1 MTRRKRP
8 ASHVGETAP
17 LEVQRDAP
25 LAIFVIDQP
34 ARPPVVLDRPLRIG
48 RDAECEVH
56 VDDESVSR
64 VHLLVEPGTPPIAV
78 DCDSRNGTFVGQ
90 DRLGPRVR
98 TPIAVG
104 TVLRAGS
111 ALLLVDTLRARRTH
125 GVPRSL
131 AGGGDGALLSS
142 VGPMRPVLEMAERL
156 AHDDITVLLTG
167 ETGVGKE
174 VLARYLH
181 DRSPRRQQP
190 FVPVHAAA
198 LTATL
203 FESELFGHEK
213 GAFTGATSDR
223 EGLFEQADGGTLFF
237 DEIGELPLDMQPKL
251 LRILE
256 DRRVMRVGGRTA
268 RTVDV
273 RIVAATNRDLAAD
286 AAKGT
291 FRSDLYF
298 RLSAFPLS
306 IPSLRE
312 RAGEIPD
319 LARALL
325 ERASADRGRVVPV
338 ISPEA
343 MAVLEAH
350 AWPGNVRELRS
361 VMMRVLL
368 IAAPEAMS
376 LCAADVARALGAA
389 GAEPAERRAAPHA
402 ASSEASP
409 ERARILG
416 ALERHA
422 GNQSAAAAELG
433 IARRTLINRLDKLGI
448 ARPRKGRG
456 A

>member
-1 MTRRKRP
+1 VTRRKRSP
-8 ASHVGETAP
+8 GHVGETAP

-25 LAIFVIDQP
+25 LAVFVIDDP
-34 ARPPVVLDRPLRIG
+34 DRPPVALDRPLRIG
-48 RDAECEVH
+48 RDAQCNVH
-56 VDDESVSR
+56 IDDESVSR
-64 VHLLVEPGTPPIAV
+64 VHLLIEPGNPPIAV

-90 DRLGPRVR
+90 ERLAPRAR

-111 ALLLVDTLRARRTH
+111 ALLLVDTLRARRTD
-125 GVPRSL
+125 GVPRSV
-131 AGGGDGALLSS
+131 AGGRDDALLSA
-142 VGPMRPVLEMAERL
+142 VGPMRTVLEMAERL
-156 AHDDITVLLTG
+156 AQDDITVLLTG

-181 DRSPRRQQP
+181 DRSPRRQKP

-213 GAFTGATSDR
+213 GAFTGATADR

-256 DRRVMRVGGRTA
+256 DRRVMRVGGRTS

-312 RAGEIPD
+312 RAGEIPQ

-338 ISPEA
+338 LSPEA

-361 VMMRVLL
+361 VMARVLL
-368 IAAPEAMS
+368 FAAPEATT
-376 LCAADVARALGAA
+376 LGAGEVERA
-389 GAEPAERRAAPHA
+389 IGGADASADRRAATKT
-402 ASSEASP
+402 SSTEAEP
-409 ERARILG
+409 ERERILA
-416 ALERHA
+416 ALERNA

>member
-1 MTRRKRP
+1 
-8 ASHVGETAP
+8 
-17 LEVQRDAP
+17 
-25 LAIFVIDQP
+25 
-34 ARPPVVLDRPLRIG
+34 
-48 RDAECEVH
+48 
-56 VDDESVSR
+56 
-64 VHLLVEPGTPPIAV
+64 
-78 DCDSRNGTFVGQ
+78 
-90 DRLGPRVR
+90 
-98 TPIAVG
+98 
-104 TVLRAGS
+104 
-111 ALLLVDTLRARRTH
+111 
-125 GVPRSL
+125 
-131 AGGGDGALLSS
+131 
-142 VGPMRPVLEMAERL
+142 
-156 AHDDITVLLTG
+156 
-167 ETGVGKE
+167 
-174 VLARYLH
+174 
-181 DRSPRRQQP
+181 
-190 FVPVHAAA
+190 
-198 LTATL
+198 
-203 FESELFGHEK
+203 
-213 GAFTGATSDR
+213 
-223 EGLFEQADGGTLFF
+223 
-237 DEIGELPLDMQPKL
+237 MQPKL

-368 IAAPEAMS
+368 IAAPEAIS

-402 ASSEASP
+402 ASSEVSP
-409 ERARILG
+409 ERARIVG

>member
-1 MTRRKRP
+1 
-8 ASHVGETAP
+8 
-17 LEVQRDAP
+17 VQRDAP
-25 LAIFVIDQP
+25 LAVFVIDDP
-34 ARPPVVLDRPLRIG
+34 DRPPVALDRPLRIG
-48 RDAECEVH
+48 RDAQCNVH
-56 VDDESVSR
+56 IDDESVSR
-64 VHLLVEPGTPPIAV
+64 VHLLIEPGNPPIAV

-90 DRLGPRVR
+90 ERLAPRAR

-111 ALLLVDTLRARRTH
+111 ALLLVDTLRARRTD
-125 GVPRSL
+125 GVPRSV
-131 AGGGDGALLSS
+131 AGGRDDALLSA
-142 VGPMRPVLEMAERL
+142 VGPMRPVLEMADRL
-156 AHDDITVLLTG
+156 AQDDITVLLTG

-181 DRSPRRQQP
+181 DRSPRRQKP

-213 GAFTGATSDR
+213 GAFTGATGDR

-312 RAGEIPD
+312 RAGEIPE

-338 ISPEA
+338 LSPEA

-361 VMMRVLL
+361 VMARVLL
-368 IAAPEAMS
+368 FAAPEAT
-376 LCAADVARALGAA
+376 ALGADEVERA
-389 GAEPAERRAAPHA
+389 IGGADASPERRAATKTSA
-402 ASSEASP
+402 TDADP
-409 ERARILG
+409 ERERILA
-416 ALERHA
+416 ALDRNA

-433 IARRTLINRLDKLGI
+433 ISRRTLINRLDKLGI

>member
-1 MTRRKRP
+1 
-8 ASHVGETAP
+8 
-17 LEVQRDAP
+17 
-25 LAIFVIDQP
+25 
-34 ARPPVVLDRPLRIG
+34 
-48 RDAECEVH
+48 
-56 VDDESVSR
+56 
-64 VHLLVEPGTPPIAV
+64 
-78 DCDSRNGTFVGQ
+78 
-90 DRLGPRVR
+90 
-98 TPIAVG
+98 
-104 TVLRAGS
+104 
-111 ALLLVDTLRARRTH
+111 
-125 GVPRSL
+125 
-131 AGGGDGALLSS
+131 
-142 VGPMRPVLEMAERL
+142 
-156 AHDDITVLLTG
+156 
-167 ETGVGKE
+167 VGKE

-181 DRSPRRQQP
+181 ERSPRRQHP

-213 GAFTGATSDR
+213 GSFTGATGER

-251 LRILE
+251 LRVLE

-286 AAKGT
+286 AASGT

-306 IPSLRE
+306 IPPLRE
-312 RAGEIPD
+312 RVGELPE
-319 LARALL
+319 LARTLL
-325 ERASADRGRVVPV
+325 ERASADRGRVVPA

-343 MAVLEAH
+343 MAVLVAH
-350 AWPGNVRELRS
+350 TWPGNVRELRS
-361 VMMRVLL
+361 VMTRVLL
-368 IAAPEAMS
+368 IAPPEATA
-376 LCAADVARALGAA
+376 LAAADVERALGGA
-389 GAEPAERRAAPHA
+389 GAEAVERRAAPKTA
-402 ASSEASP
+402 VGEVDP
-409 ERARILG
+409 ERERILG
-416 ALERHA
+416 ALERNA